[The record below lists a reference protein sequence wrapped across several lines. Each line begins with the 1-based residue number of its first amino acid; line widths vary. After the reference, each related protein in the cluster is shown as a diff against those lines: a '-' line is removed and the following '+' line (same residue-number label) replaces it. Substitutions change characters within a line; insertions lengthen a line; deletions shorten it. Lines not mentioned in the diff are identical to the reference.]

1 MENKKNTPKLLVAG
15 ILAAFAASLCCIT
28 PVLTLIAGLSG
39 AASAFSWL
47 DPFRPF
53 FIGLTILALGFAWH
67 KKLQTEKEVHS
78 CACDD
83 EPDRKSFTQSK
94 KFLALVTIL
103 AVLLLAFPYS
113 QSIFPEEHAAKQGR
127 VMEKADL
134 YKARLEIKGMTCVGC
149 ERSVNHVLMSRKGV
163 VEAEANYEE
172 GLVQLSYDSA
182 LTSPEVLKA
191 VIEDELGYQVTH
203 IKTEVNKED

>member
-1 MENKKNTPKLLVAG
+1 MENKKNTPKLLAAG
-15 ILAAFAASLCCIT
+15 VLAALAASLCCIT
-28 PVLTLIAGLSG
+28 PVLTLIAGISG

-67 KKLQTEKEVHS
+67 KKLQTKKEVHS

-83 EPDRKSFTQSK
+83 EPDRKSFAQSK

-113 QSIFPEEHAAKQGR
+113 QSFFPEEHSAKQGR
-127 VMEKADL
+127 VIEKADL
-134 YKARLEIKGMTCVGC
+134 YKARLDIKGMTCAGC
-149 ERSVNHVLMSRKGV
+149 ERSVNHVLKSRTGV
-163 VEAEANYEE
+163 VEAEANYEN

-182 LTSPEVLKA
+182 LTSPEILKA

-203 IKTEVNKED
+203 METEVNKED